1 MGGWAGQLINGLAVG
16 AVYALIALGYTL
28 VFGVLRLFN
37 FAHCDV
43 MMAGAY
49 IGWLCAERLGLT
61 LLPAAAVSAGACA
74 LLGLAMERFGYR
86 PLYGASGMPL
96 MVVALGISLLLQY
109 TAMLVFGAGARVYP
123 LGYTGGVVRLGS
135 VALPVSKATAL
146 LLCVSL
152 TVGLELVLKHTRAG
166 RAVRAVADDKTAAR
180 LCGIYEN
187 RAVSLAFVLGSALA
201 GISGV
206 VYGSMYLVSPLMGLT
221 PGLKAFAASVIGGIG
236 SIPGAVLGGLALGLS
251 EALAGAVFG
260 TATKDMVSF
269 VLLIAFLLLR
279 PGGIMNSRSGTG
291 RV

>member
-1 MGGWAGQLINGLAVG
+1 MGWVEQLVNGLAVG

-49 IGWLCAERLGLT
+49 VGYLCAEHLHLEVI
-61 LLPAAAVSAGACA
+61 AAAGVSAGVCAC
-74 LLGLAMERFGYR
+74 LGLFIERFGYR
-86 PLYGASGMPL
+86 PLYGVRGMPL

-109 TAMLVFGAGARVYP
+109 TAMLAFGAGARVYP
-123 LGYTGGVVRLGS
+123 FGYTGGVVRLGA
-135 VALPVSKATAL
+135 VALPVSKLTAL
-146 LLCVSL
+146 LLCVAL
-152 TVGLELVLKHTRAG
+152 TAALELLLEHTRAG
-166 RAVRAVADDKTAAR
+166 RAMRAVADDKTAAS
-180 LCGIYEN
+180 LCGIYEK
-187 RAVSLAFVLGSALA
+187 RAVSLAFVAGSALA
-201 GISGV
+201 GIAGV

-221 PGLKAFAASVIGGIG
+221 PGLKAFAAAVIGGIG
-236 SIPGAVLGGLALGLS
+236 SVPGAVLGGFALGLA
-251 EALAGAVFG
+251 EAFAGATLG

-279 PGGIMNSRSGTG
+279 PGGIMNSRAGTD